1 MVGNLLFHRIKHSGW
16 LSFCAV
22 EASVLCWPA
31 CQLSKA
37 CGEDMFYWMAL
48 LNDLDGMRWDDPM
61 TASAIEVGWNGQ
73 AGAITELL

>member
-1 MVGNLLFHRIKHSGW
+1 
-16 LSFCAV
+16 
-22 EASVLCWPA
+22 
-31 CQLSKA
+31 
-37 CGEDMFYWMAL
+37 MFYWMAL